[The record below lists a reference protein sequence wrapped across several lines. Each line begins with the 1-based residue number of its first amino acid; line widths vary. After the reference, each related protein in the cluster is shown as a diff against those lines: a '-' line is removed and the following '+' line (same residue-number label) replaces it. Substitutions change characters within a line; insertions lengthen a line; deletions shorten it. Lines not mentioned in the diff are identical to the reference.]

1 MASPLPCP
9 APILQ
14 GMTTQQASVAETFA
28 YSFEAHRITTLV
40 GTMQPNIE
48 NFVYFLR
55 QAIGRIDT
63 VFKTTNLFCG
73 LGL

>member
-1 MASPLPCP
+1 
-9 APILQ
+9 
-14 GMTTQQASVAETFA
+14 
-28 YSFEAHRITTLV
+28 
-40 GTMQPNIE
+40 MQPNIE